1 MQNIWRDLIYAVR
14 LLRQAPGFTFLVV
27 LALSIGIGANCATFS
42 LVDAVLLRPLP
53 FAHPESLVR
62 LWEKTPGHEQN
73 AVSPLNFLDWSEQ
86 NQVFSSMAAT
96 SGASKTLVTATG
108 AERIPGQTVTARFFE
123 LFGVAPL
130 AGRTFTADDVTQ
142 NANVIVL
149 SEGLWRGRFT
159 GDPKLIGSTL
169 NFEGELYRVIG
180 IMPATFEVWNHAD
193 LWTLFT
199 IKHSPDWRK
208 AHYLR
213 VFARLKDGVSLQQA
227 QAGMEVIA
235 DNIAR
240 LSPETN
246 KGWSV
251 PIMPLHQATIGNEL
265 RTTSLVLAGVVGF
278 VLLMACGNV
287 ANLLLARGAGRS
299 HEIAVR
305 AALGGTQGRIARQLL
320 TESALLAG
328 LGGAVGIAL
337 AWLIVRMAPA
347 FLPPDTLPPGVRLLL
362 DSHMVAFSSA
372 ITAVTALLFGIIP
385 ARHGARVSLTQA
397 LGAGSRTVAGGAG
410 ALRAALA
417 VSEIA
422 VAVMLVAG
430 AGLIIRTLV
439 SLGNVDRGFRSDHV
453 LTMYVSLANS
463 KYPKPGLTGP
473 FYRDVLR
480 EVEALPGVRSA
491 SFSDILPYEGWDI
504 GQPFELIDRPQVD
517 PSHRKAANYQMVS
530 PRYFET
536 LGISLLAGRG
546 FSEHDDATSSRV
558 CIVNEEFVREELQG
572 REPLGTKVRV
582 SALGETVPVPV
593 VREIIG
599 VIRQVKFMG
608 PAETKDSEEIYL
620 PQAQNPWF
628 WAALS
633 VRTAGDPIAITPSVK
648 AAIARVD
655 KDQPVTRI
663 RSMDEVVAESVAQPR
678 FRAELVGTFAAL
690 ALVLA
695 AVGIFGV
702 IAFSVSQRKR
712 EFGIRMALGAT
723 EGNIL
728 RLVAKSGVK
737 MTALGIAIG
746 LGGSAWITQSISS
759 LLYGVK
765 PLDPL
770 TFAAAPVILA
780 IVALTASVVPAMRAA
795 RIDPVVALRQ
805 E

>member
-1 MQNIWRDLIYAVR
+1 MQNIWWDLIYAVR
-14 LLRQAPGFTFLVV
+14 LFRQAPGFTFLVI
-27 LALSIGIGANCATFS
+27 LALAIGIGANCATFS

-62 LWEKTPGHEQN
+62 LWEKTPDHDQN
-73 AVSPLNFLDWSEQ
+73 SVSPLNFLDWSEQ

-96 SGASKTLVTATG
+96 SGGSKTLVTPTG

-130 AGRTFTADDVTQ
+130 AGRTFTGDDVTQ
-142 NANVIVL
+142 NAKVIVL
-149 SEGLWRGRFT
+149 SEGLWRGRFA

-180 IMPATFEVWNHAD
+180 IMPASFEVWNHAD

-199 IKHSPDWRK
+199 IKHTPDWRK

-213 VFARLKDGVSLQQA
+213 VFARLKEGVPLQQA
-227 QAGMEVIA
+227 RAGMEVIA

-251 PIMPLHQATIGNEL
+251 TIWPLHQATIGNEL

-299 HEIAVR
+299 QEIAVR
-305 AALGGTQGRIARQLL
+305 AALGGSQGRITRQLL

-337 AWLIVRMAPA
+337 AWIIVRMAPA

-362 DSHMVAFSSA
+362 DTHMVAFSSA
-372 ITAVTALLFGIIP
+372 ITGLTALLFGIVP
-385 ARHGARVSLTQA
+385 ALHGARVSLTQA

-410 ALRAALA
+410 ALRAAFA

-430 AGLIIRTLV
+430 AGLMIRTLA

-453 LTMYVSLANS
+453 LTMYISLANS
-463 KYPKPGLTGP
+463 KYPQLGLTGP
-473 FYRDVLR
+473 FYRNVLH
-480 EVEALPGVRSA
+480 EVEALSGVRSA
-491 SFSDILPYEGWDI
+491 GFSDILPYEGWDI

-530 PRYFET
+530 PKYFET
-536 LGISLLAGRG
+536 LGISLLAGRE
-546 FSEHDDATSSRV
+546 FSEHDDATSSPV

-572 REPLGTKVRV
+572 QEPLGTKVRV
-582 SALGETVPVPV
+582 RALGETGPVPV

-608 PAETKDSEEIYL
+608 PAESKDSEEIYI
-620 PQAQNPWF
+620 PQPQNPWF

-633 VRTAGDPIAITPSVK
+633 VRTAGDPILMTQSVK
-648 AAIARVD
+648 AAIARID

-663 RSMDEVVAESVAQPR
+663 RAMDEVVAESVAQPR

-702 IAFSVSQRKR
+702 IAFSVSQRMR

-737 MTALGIAIG
+737 MTVLGVAIG
-746 LGGSAWITQSISS
+746 LGGSAWITHSISS

-765 PLDPL
+765 PLDLL
-770 TFAAAPVILA
+770 TFAAAPGILA
-780 IVALTASVVPAMRAA
+780 LVALAASVVPAMRAA
-795 RIDPVVALRQ
+795 RVDPVVALRQ
-805 E
+805 D

>member
-1 MQNIWRDLIYAVR
+1 MQNISRDLIYAMR
-14 LLRQAPGFTFLVV
+14 LLRQSPGFTLIVI
-27 LALSIGIGANCATFS
+27 LALAIGIGANCATFS

-53 FAHPESLVR
+53 FVHPDSLVR
-62 LWEKTPGHEQN
+62 LWEKTPDN
-73 AVSPLNFLDWSEQ
+73 DRNSVSPLNFLDWSEQ
-86 NQVFSSMAAT
+86 SQAFSSMAAT

-108 AERIPGQTVTARFFE
+108 ADRIPGQTVTARFFD
-123 LFGVAPL
+123 LFGVPPI
-130 AGRTFTADDVTQ
+130 AGRTFTQDDVTL
-142 NANVIVL
+142 NAKVIVL
-149 SEGLWRGRFT
+149 SEGLWKGRFG

-169 NFEGELYRVIG
+169 NFEGDLYRVIG

-199 IKHSPDWRK
+199 IKHTPDWRK

-213 VFARLKDGVSLQQA
+213 VFGRLKDGITIQQA
-227 QAGMEVIA
+227 RAEMGVIA

-240 LSPETN
+240 VSPETN

-251 PIMPLHQATIGNEL
+251 TIWPLHQATIGDEL

-287 ANLLLARGAGRS
+287 ANLLLARGAGRT

-305 AALGGTQGRIARQLL
+305 AALGGSQSRIAAQLL

-347 FLPPDTLPPGVRLLL
+347 FLPPETLPPGVRLLL
-362 DSHMVAFSSA
+362 DTRMIAFSFA
-372 ITAVTALLFGIIP
+372 ITGLTALLFGIAP
-385 ARHGARVSLTQA
+385 AWHGARVSLTQA
-397 LGAGSRTVAGGAG
+397 LGAGSRSVAGATG
-410 ALRAALA
+410 ALRSALA

-430 AGLIIRTLV
+430 AGLMIRTLA
-439 SLGNVDRGFRSDHV
+439 SLGKVDRGFRSDHI

-473 FYRDVLR
+473 FYRNVLH

-491 SFSDILPYEGWDI
+491 AFSDILPYEGWDI
-504 GQPFELIDRPQVD
+504 GQPFELLDRPQVD

-530 PRYFET
+530 PLYFET

-546 FSEHDDATSSRV
+546 FSDRDDATSSPV
-558 CIVNEEFVREELQG
+558 CIVNEEFVKEELQG
-572 REPLGTKVRV
+572 REPLGTKMSV
-582 SALGETVPVPV
+582 SALGETGPVPV

-608 PAETKDSEEIYL
+608 PAESKDSEEIYI

-633 VRTAGDPIAITPSVK
+633 VRTDGDPLSMTQSVK
-648 AAIARVD
+648 AAIARID

-663 RSMDEVVAESVAQPR
+663 RSMDEVVAEAVAQPR
-678 FRAELVGTFAAL
+678 FRAELVGTFASL

-702 IAFSVSQRKR
+702 IAFSVSQRLR

-728 RLVAKSGVK
+728 RLVAKSGFKLTV
-737 MTALGIAIG
+737 LGIAIG

-770 TFAAAPVILA
+770 TFAAAPAILA
-780 IVALTASVVPAMRAA
+780 IVSLAASIVPAMRAA
-795 RIDPVVALRQ
+795 RVDPVVALRQ

>member
-1 MQNIWRDLIYAVR
+1 MQSLWRDLIYATR
-14 LLRQAPGFTFLVV
+14 LLRQAPGFTFVVV
-27 LALSIGIGANCATFS
+27 LALAIGIGANCATFS

-53 FAHPESLVR
+53 FAHPDRLVR
-62 LWEKTPGHEQN
+62 LWEKTPDHEQN
-73 AVSPLNFLDWSEQ
+73 AASPLNFLDWSEQ

-96 SGASKTLVTATG
+96 SGGSMTLVTATG
-108 AERIPGQTVTARFFE
+108 AERIPGQTVTQHFFR
-123 LFGVAPL
+123 LFGVAPIV
-130 AGRTFTADDVTQ
+130 GRTFTEDDVTQ
-142 NANVIVL
+142 NAKVILL
-149 SEGLWRGRFT
+149 SESLWKARFAA
-159 GDPKLIGSTL
+159 DPNLIGTTL

-180 IMPATFEVWNHAD
+180 VMPASFEVWDHAD

-213 VFARLKDGVSLQQA
+213 VFGRLKDGATIEQA
-227 QAGMEVIA
+227 RAGMEVIA
-235 DNIAR
+235 NNIAQ

-251 PIMPLHQATIGNEL
+251 TIWPLRQATIGEEL

-305 AALGGTQGRIARQLL
+305 AALGGSHLRIATQLL
-320 TESALLAG
+320 TESALLAI
-328 LGGAVGIAL
+328 LGGVVGIGL
-337 AWLIVRMAPA
+337 AWIIVRMAPA
-347 FLPPDTLPPGVRLLL
+347 FLPPETLPPGVRLML
-362 DSHMVAFSSA
+362 DARMVAFSVA
-372 ITAVTALLFGIIP
+372 ITAVTALVFGLVP
-385 ARHGARVSLTQA
+385 AWHGARASLTQA
-397 LGAGSRTVAGGAG
+397 LGAGSRS
-410 ALRAALA
+410 

-430 AGLIIRTLV
+430 AGLMIRTLG
-439 SLGNVDRGFRSDHV
+439 SLGNVERGFRSDHI

-463 KYPKPGLTGP
+463 KYPKPRLTET
-473 FYRDVLR
+473 FYRNVLH

-491 SFSDILPYEGWDI
+491 AFSDILPYEGWDI
-504 GQPFELIDRPQVD
+504 GQPFELVDRPQVD

-546 FSEHDDATSSRV
+546 FSEHDDAASSPV
-558 CIVNEEFVREELQG
+558 CVVNEEFVREELQG

-582 SALGETVPVPV
+582 SALGDSGPVPV
-593 VREIIG
+593 VREIVG

-608 PAETKDSEEIYL
+608 PAESKDSEEIYI

-633 VRTAGDPIAITPSVK
+633 VRTSGDPLSMTQSVK
-648 AAIARVD
+648 AAIARID

-690 ALVLA
+690 ALLLA
-695 AVGIFGV
+695 AVGVFGV
-702 IAFSVSQRKR
+702 IAFSVSQRLR

-728 RLVAKSGVK
+728 RLVAKTGLK
-737 MTALGIAIG
+737 MTVLGVAIG
-746 LGGSAWITQSISS
+746 LGGAAWISQSISS

-765 PLDPL
+765 PLDPI
-770 TFAAAPVILA
+770 TFTAAPAILA
-780 IVALTASVVPAMRAA
+780 LVALAASVVPAMRAA
-795 RIDPVVALRQ
+795 RVDPVVALRQ